1 MARQNV
7 GTPRFYIDLLS
18 YWQAKGNIKGAGF
31 PYESDPEIHH
41 VGGDTYHANLIGLNP
56 TDYVK
61 QDFEYDPNEIIR
73 VEFKEDILVPHNSSD
88 QFFFG
93 YLGHNFKN
101 INLKDIKLKVHSND
115 SNETADIN
123 YNELVNLRDHGNAEV
138 DMDGWSLAS
147 FYDLGDISIS
157 YIDFEMTSIDAE
169 NSGVREDIETY
180 IGSLAFGSIFEM
192 PNSPDLELTMSRTYE
207 GISSQQTR
215 GGSTLTQINY
225 SKPADW
231 LGRPAWELYEIGVSE
246 PGTRYS
252 ARGRRSW
259 ALSFSYID
267 GDDLFAV
274 NESAGVETQS
284 NVSYISSAGYSS
296 SNFYYSD
303 FAEDMMRSNSFLA
316 VVMEKTMGGALPFIF
331 QPDGNNRALDQFA
344 ICTIDQNSFT
354 FNQVANN
361 VYSVSMNIT
370 ETW

>member
-7 GTPRFYIDLLS
+7 GTPKFYIDLLS

-101 INLKDIKLKVHSND
+101 LNLKDLKLKVHSND

-123 YNELVNLRDHGNAEV
+123 YSDLVNFFEHFGWN
-138 DMDGWSLAS
+138 MDGWSLAS

-157 YIDFEMTSIDAE
+157 YIDFEMTSPFAE

-274 NESAGVETQS
+274 NESAGVRYEETT
-284 NVSYISSAGYSS
+284 SAGYSS
-296 SNFYYSD
+296 SD
-303 FAEDMMRSNSFLA
+303 FSGNQFTEDMMRSNSFLA

-331 QPDGNNRALDQFA
+331 QPDGNINAPDQFA